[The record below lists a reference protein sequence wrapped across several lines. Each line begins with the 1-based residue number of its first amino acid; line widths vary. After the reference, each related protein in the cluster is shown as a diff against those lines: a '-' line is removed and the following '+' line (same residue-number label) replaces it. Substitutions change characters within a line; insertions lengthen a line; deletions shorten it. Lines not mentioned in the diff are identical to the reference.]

1 MPSLVAPRKLRP
13 PVKTH
18 GGKSYLARRIISV
31 MPGHRVYLEPFLGGG
46 SVLLNRL
53 PADVEVAGDVND
65 NLVNF
70 WTVLRDDPLLAWRL
84 EVTPYDRDF
93 FDKSI
98 EYTDNPDPLVRAWAF
113 VVRNRMSRGGIGK
126 VFSWSDRTRGKT
138 RPGGPIPEGV
148 NSWETFIDSLPDV
161 RRRIQR
167 VAFRCSGAIPLIR
180 DHDASDVLIYCDPPY
195 LKATRTAPDVYAH
208 EMSAQDHID
217 FLGQGDCHG
226 QRIRPSA
233 LPRSA
238 CGLGLSSFRHAQ
250 SQRPGQDQAKTSR
263 VLVGQPTVL
272 NLMVGWSQPGAMTWR
287 FSSAARSRFA

>member
-98 EYTDNPDPLVRAWAF
+98 EYADNPDPLVRAWAF

-217 FLGQGDCHG
+217 FLGAVVSCRATVMVSGYDHPLYRDRLAGWACHRFDMPNHSGQGKTK
-226 QRIRPSA
+226 QRRVECLWVNRPS
-233 LPRSA
+233 
-238 CGLGLSSFRHAQ
+238 
-250 SQRPGQDQAKTSR
+250 
-263 VLVGQPTVL
+263 
-272 NLMVGWSQPGAMTWR
+272 
-287 FSSAARSRFA
+287 